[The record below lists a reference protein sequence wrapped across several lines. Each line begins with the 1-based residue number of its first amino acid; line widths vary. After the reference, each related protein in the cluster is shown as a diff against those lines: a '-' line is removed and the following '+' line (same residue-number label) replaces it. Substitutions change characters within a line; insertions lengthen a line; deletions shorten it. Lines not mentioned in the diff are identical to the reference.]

1 VEVEGVV
8 SSREREGSALVS
20 IPANSVVPSEEPAD
34 AYL

>member
-8 SSREREGSALVS
+8 SSQEREGSALVS
-20 IPANSVVPSEEPAD
+20 IKADRAVPIEEPAD